1 MKFIFSVSC
10 AHCGALNEVNFDK
23 SLIKKIYI
31 HESYINDDLEYRCK
45 ICEKYN
51 ELEISIESVKGGGDD

>member
-1 MKFIFSVSC
+1 MKFIFSTIC
-10 AHCGALNEVNFDK
+10 AYCAALNEVNFDK

-51 ELEISIESVKGGGDD
+51 ELEISIESVKGSNDD

>member
-1 MKFIFSVSC
+1 MKFIFSTIC
-10 AHCGALNEVNFDK
+10 AYCGALNEVNFDK

-51 ELEISIESVKGGGDD
+51 ELAIKIKSVKGSNDD